1 MFDFCVCECISVVW
15 ISGIALPFFVN
26 ACLLLHFYVLL
37 LVYVFIF
44 VFCSVCLSGTVS
56 RPTSRG
62 SFVASRPVH
71 CWPVARPTLFSFFF
85 LMFLVFFLWLL
96 LSVVVVVV
104 FLSILFLLLLSLIH
118 LASFGKCCWCYSCGC
133 CYQCSLCQP
142 SLKVVTTTT
151 TGGSVLFPSQRTFL
165 APRTRTFGLFWPV
178 LACLGY
184 LSLIYALFGVLF

>member
-1 MFDFCVCECISVVW
+1 MSLRQCPRRRLQLLFTNVPTLIHKYISKHSRICIFTLYLLVFGFLDSCFFCVCDCISVVW

-26 ACLLLHFYVLL
+26 ACLLLYFFVLL

-71 CWPVARPTLFSFFF
+71 CWPVAGPTLLSFFF

-118 LASFGKCCWCYSCGC
+118 LASFGKCCWCCSCGC
-133 CYQCSLCQP
+133 CYHCRC
-142 SLKVVTTTT
+142 
-151 TGGSVLFPSQRTFL
+151 
-165 APRTRTFGLFWPV
+165 WC
-178 LACLGY
+178 CLTEN
-184 LSLIYALFGVLF
+184 LLIA

>member
-26 ACLLLHFYVLL
+26 ACLLLYFFVLL

-71 CWPVARPTLFSFFF
+71 CWPVARPTLISFFF
-85 LMFLVFFLWLL
+85 FIFRCFSCGFSYWLLLLLFLLSILLTYRRASPFFFNSPCVFWIMLLLLLFLWLL
-96 LSVVVVVV
+96 LSLPLLML
-104 FLSILFLLLLSLIH
+104 FYIKPPKSINA
-118 LASFGKCCWCYSCGC
+118 AS
-133 CYQCSLCQP
+133 
-142 SLKVVTTTT
+142 V
-151 TGGSVLFPSQRTFL
+151 SQ
-165 APRTRTFGLFWPV
+165 V
-178 LACLGY
+178 
-184 LSLIYALFGVLF
+184 